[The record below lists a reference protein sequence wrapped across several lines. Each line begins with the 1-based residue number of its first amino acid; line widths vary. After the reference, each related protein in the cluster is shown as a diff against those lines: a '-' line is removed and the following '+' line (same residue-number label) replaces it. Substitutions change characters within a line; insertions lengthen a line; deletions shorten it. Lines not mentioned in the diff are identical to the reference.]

1 LHHHHS
7 TGTEAVLHI
16 LRILPEMTKREI
28 QQRVDRMIQHLAR
41 LVLNGDMSAEDNHAA
56 LRDLA
61 EWEKAEMLKLRARDE
76 V

>member
-1 LHHHHS
+1 
-7 TGTEAVLHI
+7 
-16 LRILPEMTKREI
+16 MTKREI